1 MALWCGMHSGS
12 DMSLVEDLP
21 TAITGRF
28 LAYATGEYQDLA
40 MAVTASSAAS
50 GIVVRDSS
58 PLDALRRSRASGY
71 PPSIVL
77 DVGVWT
83 TQVATPK
90 SPTLLHAPGA
100 LMQISLDSWASDLL
114 SAGAAAVL
122 TPSKF
127 VRAGNWAALQAVLD
141 AGNEAS
147 LPGVLTLVATDAA
160 MLNSSY
166 LRIFSRALSGA
177 TRPLALLFAAKD
189 KPLAGRGRAAA
200 LRKVMSAVPGCLL
213 LAVEPITAADA
224 FSYGASGAAIGLS
237 GGLRRPRR
245 PGDQGGGPNAKDF
258 VPGLFLRDLW
268 EHRSPGTYADWYAN
282 SPSPTCGACGGRA
295 LDEFGSDEADK
306 EVVLRHNVHE
316 WLGVHSEIC
325 DLDPVTR
332 RLVLAEERADAL
344 AAHLNLRPATVR
356 FEADPVLRQLVELDD
371 PQGRRTTPQG
381 AWR

>member
-1 MALWCGMHSGS
+1 
-12 DMSLVEDLP
+12 MSQVVDLP
-21 TAITGRF
+21 TAIVGRF
-28 LAYATGEYQDLA
+28 LAYVTGEYQDLA
-40 MAVTASSAAS
+40 MAVTASSSAS

-71 PPSIVL
+71 RPSVAL
-77 DVGVWT
+77 DVGAWT

-141 AGNEAS
+141 AGKETS

-166 LRIFSRALSGA
+166 LRVFSRALSGA
-177 TRPLALLFAAKD
+177 NRPLALLFAAKD

-200 LRKVMSAVPGCLL
+200 LRKVMSVVPGCLL

-224 FSYGASGAAIGLS
+224 FSYGASCAAIGLS

-245 PGDQGGGPNAKDF
+245 PGDRGGGPNAKDF

-306 EVVLRHNVHE
+306 EAVLRHNVHE
-316 WLGVHSEIC
+316 WLGVHTEIC

-356 FEADPVLRQLVELDD
+356 VEADPVLRQLVELDD

-381 AWR
+381 AWH